1 MKRIHLFCGR
11 PSARGWAG
19 WTRRLLAWLVLIGC
33 CGCKPGATGVT
44 PVPPDAPADTSSDTS
59 TLSTPPEAKPAT
71 TQQSHKKS
79 TPPEGGTWYIS
90 SMGGARVGYERTATI
105 PFTRDGR
112 ELVRVE
118 LLSHMVVK
126 RAGEEI
132 AMDIEFVSIETP
144 DGRLLEFEGQVS
156 QGPVPMRM
164 AGRVVGNELEIKTTT
179 MGKTETSSLPWSDDI
194 GGFEA
199 DQQSLSRN
207 PMKPGER
214 RTIRALLPGLN
225 QVATLELVARQYEP
239 VQLLTGTHD
248 LLRIDTTTTF
258 PDGTAMQG
266 SVWTDRTGE
275 VLKHRMEAMNIQI
288 FRATRAEALEETG
301 PVEFDL
307 VRDVKVHVD
316 RPLRWPQETKWVR
329 YRVTLDGADPA
340 AVFVSGP
347 SQQVKSIDPHTAEVT
362 VYALRPDSPLANPD
376 ATDDP
381 PTDDD
386 IEPNNL
392 IQSDYPAIVAKARQT
407 AGDEQDPWLVAV
419 ALERRTAELITRSG
433 YSQAFATAAEVV
445 DSGEGDCTEHAVLLA
460 ALCRARGIP
469 ARVAI
474 GLVYVDQAFWYHM
487 WTEVHVA
494 HRWIPLDATRPHGG
508 VGADRLKMAHSNL
521 KGASALSSFLPVL
534 EVIGRLKIEIL
545 EVKSGE

>member
-1 MKRIHLFCGR
+1 
-11 PSARGWAG
+11 
-19 WTRRLLAWLVLIGC
+19 
-33 CGCKPGATGVT
+33 
-44 PVPPDAPADTSSDTS
+44 
-59 TLSTPPEAKPAT
+59 
-71 TQQSHKKS
+71 
-79 TPPEGGTWYIS
+79 
-90 SMGGARVGYERTATI
+90 MGGARVGYERTATV
-105 PFTRDGR
+105 PFTRHGR
-112 ELVRVE
+112 KLVRVE
-118 LLSHMVVK
+118 LLSHMAVK
-126 RAGEEI
+126 RAGEEM
-132 AMDIEFVSIETP
+132 AMDIEFASIETP
-144 DGRLLEFEGQVS
+144 EGRLLEFEGELS

-194 GGFEA
+194 GGFKA
-199 DQQSLSRN
+199 DQQSLSRK

-239 VQLLTGTHD
+239 VELLTGTHD
-248 LLRIDTTTTF
+248 LLRIDTVTTF
-258 PDGTAMQG
+258 PNGPAMEG
-266 SVWTDRTGE
+266 SMWTDRTGE
-275 VLKHRMEAMNIQI
+275 ILKHRMEAMNIEI

-301 PVEFDL
+301 PAEFDL
-307 VRDVKVHVD
+307 VRDVKVDVN
-316 RPLRWPQETKWVR
+316 RPLPSPQGTRRVR
-329 YRVTLDGADPA
+329 YRVTLEGADPA
-340 AVFVSGP
+340 AEFVSGP

-362 VYALRPDSPLANPD
+362 VYALRPESPPPD
-376 ATDDP
+376 PNATDDP

-386 IEPNNL
+386 LKPNNL

-407 AGDEQDPWLVAV
+407 AGDQTDPWLIAV
-419 ALERRTAELITRSG
+419 ALERSVAALITRSG

-474 GLVYVDQAFWYHM
+474 GLVYVDQAFCYHM

-508 VGADRLKMAHSNL
+508 TGADRLKMAHSNL

-545 EVKSGE
+545 EVESGEG